1 MAVDLLNIARTGV
14 QAAQSQLAVTS
25 NNITNANTEGY
36 NRQVASQS
44 SLDAQSFGGNFY
56 GTGTYISDVKRIYND
71 YAVKELRIGQTAV
84 SAAQTRYTKASQ
96 LDQLYS
102 SAGQATVQGLNDL
115 YTSVNSLADSPDD
128 LGLRT
133 NVLAQAE
140 QLASSMSQMHT
151 SLDGQMQQT
160 NDEIVAI
167 TERVNAIS
175 SEIANINNELMKS
188 TGDNAQ
194 LLDAQD
200 NLIKELSEYAQVNV
214 VELDT
219 GAKSV
224 MLGGSV
230 MLVSGEV
237 AMSLTT
243 TQGDPFP
250 DDINILAAADNKGS
264 SDVSHIK
271 VNIASLGG
279 TLGAL
284 ADFRDDV
291 LTPAA
296 LELDQMALGISDAF
310 NSLQAQGLDLN
321 GVLGQN
327 LFTDINAPQMAF
339 GRVGPLSDN
348 TGSASLSVSIHDASA
363 LTGTE
368 YKLVFTSPSS
378 YELTD
383 MNSGKTS
390 SLTLNG
396 NTLEGG
402 NGFSLDIDS
411 GTLASSDTFMLR
423 PTAGAASG
431 FDLVMSSPA
440 AIASARPKV
449 TPDEVNS
456 GNTRLTL
463 TSIDDTNAVGF
474 PVTGA
479 ELTFSIDLSA
489 NTFEVFDV
497 DGVSLG
503 GAVNYTPPSISA
515 YGFSFDIDSSATGT
529 EVFTFDLSQ
538 SAGDNTN
545 LVQMAALSELKLM
558 NGGQDTLTDVYENT
572 KLAIGSETKTAD
584 VESTAADAVYA
595 QAYDRVQSTSGVN
608 LDEEAANLMRYQQ
621 AYSASAKIMTVA
633 TEIFDTLYNSL
644 R

>member
-44 SLDAQSFGGNFY
+44 SLDPQSYGGNFY

-84 SAAQTRYTKASQ
+84 SAAQTRYTKASE
-96 LDQLYS
+96 LDQLFS
-102 SAGQATVQGLNDL
+102 SAGQALPQGLTDL
-115 YTSVNSLADSPDD
+115 YSSLYSLADSPED

-133 NVLAQAE
+133 NVQSQAD
-140 QLASSMSQMHT
+140 QLASSMSQMQT

-160 NDEIVAI
+160 NDEITAI
-167 TERVNAIS
+167 TERINAIS
-175 SEIANINNELMKS
+175 SEIATINNELMKS

-200 NLIKELSEYAQVNV
+200 SLIKELSGYAQVNV

-237 AMSLTT
+237 AMSLSTRS
-243 TQGDPFP
+243 GDPFP
-250 DDINILAAADNKGS
+250 DDISMQASNGNNSIQVDIAA
-264 SDVSHIK
+264 
-271 VNIASLGG
+271 LGG
-279 TLGAL
+279 TLGAF
-284 ADFRDDV
+284 ADFRDET
-291 LTPAA
+291 LTPAV
-296 LELDQMALGISDAF
+296 LELDKMALGISDAF
-310 NSLQAQGLDLN
+310 NSLQRQGIDLN
-321 GVLGQN
+321 GELGQN
-327 LFTDINAPQMAF
+327 IFTDINASQMAF
-339 GRVGPLSDN
+339 GRVGALSSN
-348 TGSASLSVSIHDASA
+348 TGSANLSVNIDDASA

-368 YKLVFTSPSS
+368 YTLVFTSPAS
-378 YELTD
+378 YALTD
-383 MNSGKTS
+383 PNTGTTS
-390 SLTLNG
+390 ALTLNG
-396 NTLEGG
+396 NSLEGAD
-402 NGFSLDIDS
+402 GFSINIDS
-411 GTLASSDTFMLR
+411 GVLASNDTFMLR

-431 FDLVMSSPA
+431 FDVVMSSPSTL
-440 AIASARPKV
+440 ASGRPKI
-449 TPDEVNS
+449 TPDESNS
-456 GNTRLTL
+456 GNTSLTL
-463 TSIDDTNAVGF
+463 TSIDDTSVAGF
-474 PVTGA
+474 PVTGS
-479 ELTFSIDLSA
+479 ELTFSIDLTA

-503 GAVNYTPPSISA
+503 AAASYTPPSISA

-529 EVFTFDLSQ
+529 EGFTFDLSQ

-545 LVQMAALSELKLM
+545 LVQMAALSEIKLM

-572 KLAIGSETKTAD
+572 KLAIGSETKTAE
-584 VESTAADAVYA
+584 VGVSAADAVYA

-608 LDEEAANLMRYQQ
+608 LDEEAANLMRFQQ

>member
-44 SLDAQSFGGNFY
+44 SLDSQSYGGNFY
-56 GTGTYISDVKRIYND
+56 GTGTYVTDVKRIYNE

-84 SAAQTRYTKASQ
+84 SAAQTRYTKASE
-96 LDQLYS
+96 LDQLFS
-102 SAGQATVQGLNDL
+102 SAGQAVPQGLNDL
-115 YTSVNSLADSPDD
+115 YSSLNSLADSPDD

-133 NVLAQAE
+133 NVLSQAE
-140 QLASSMSQMHT
+140 QLASSMSQMQ
-151 SLDGQMQQT
+151 SALDGQMQQT
-160 NDEIVAI
+160 NDEITAI
-167 TERVNAIS
+167 TERINAIS

-200 NLIKELSEYAQVNV
+200 TLIKELSEYAQVNV

-237 AMSLTT
+237 AMSLST

-250 DDINILAAADNKGS
+250 DDIKMQASNGSNSINVDIAA
-264 SDVSHIK
+264 
-271 VNIASLGG
+271 LGG

-284 ADFRDDV
+284 ADFRDET

-310 NSLQAQGLDLN
+310 NLLQTQGIDLN
-321 GVLGQN
+321 GGLGQN
-327 LFTDINAPQMAF
+327 MFTDINSSQMAF
-339 GRVGPLSDN
+339 GRVGALSSN
-348 TGSASLSVSIHDASA
+348 TGTANLSVHIDDASA

-368 YKLVFTSPSS
+368 YELVFTSPAS
-378 YELTD
+378 YALTD
-383 MNSGKTS
+383 LNTGATS
-390 SLTLNG
+390 ALTLNG
-396 NTLEGG
+396 STLEGG
-402 NGFSLDIDS
+402 NGFSIGLDS
-411 GTLASSDTFMLR
+411 GALGSGDTFLLR

-431 FDLVMSSPA
+431 FDVVMSGPA
-440 AIASARPKV
+440 AIASSQAKV
-449 TPDEVNS
+449 TADDSNTGNS
-456 GNTRLTL
+456 TLTL
-463 TSIDDTNAVGF
+463 TSIDDTSAANF

-479 ELTFSIDLSA
+479 ELTFSIDPIA

-497 DGVSLG
+497 DGISLG
-503 GAVNYTPPSISA
+503 AATAYTPPSISA
-515 YGFSFDIDSSATGT
+515 YGFSFDIESSATAP
-529 EVFTFDLSQ
+529 ELFTFDLSQ

-545 LVQMAALSELKLM
+545 VLQMAALSELSLM
-558 NGGQDTLTDVYENT
+558 NGGKDTLTDVYENT
-572 KLAIGSETKTAD
+572 KLTIGSETKTAE
-584 VESTAADAVYA
+584 VGVTAADAIYA